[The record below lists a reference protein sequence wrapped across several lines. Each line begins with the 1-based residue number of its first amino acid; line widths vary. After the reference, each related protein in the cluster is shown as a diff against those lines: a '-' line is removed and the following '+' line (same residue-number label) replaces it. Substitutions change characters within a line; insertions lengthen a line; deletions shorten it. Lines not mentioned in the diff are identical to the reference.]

1 MKNAIEEKKRGMTP
15 EETTFIE
22 RFVADY
28 CRPHA
33 VVEAERLTAFAA
45 ALQMSF
51 MVRNEGGFALAAG
64 PSAPLQPEIRAP
76 EEVVTFTFASEGAPD
91 APQAWRASLTVPPQA
106 GPETMLTL
114 AVSHAAG
121 EPYEAGVFT
130 LSGVA
135 LPLTAGRAEIPL
147 GLFLAGIKD
156 TNVSFREPNGEAVK
170 GTLAFFC

>member
-15 EETTFIE
+15 EETAFIE

-45 ALQMSF
+45 ARQMSF
-51 MVRNEGGFALAAG
+51 MARGGGDFALAAG
-64 PSAPLQPEIRAP
+64 PSAPVQPEIRAP
-76 EEVVTFTFASEGAPD
+76 EEEVTFTFASEGAPD

-121 EPYEAGVFT
+121 EPYERASSRSPAWRCRSRRDGRRSR
-130 LSGVA
+130 SGSSSRA
-135 LPLTAGRAEIPL
+135 SRIRTSRSGNQTAR
-147 GLFLAGIKD
+147 
-156 TNVSFREPNGEAVK
+156 S
-170 GTLAFFC
+170 

>member
-45 ALQMSF
+45 ARQMSF

-64 PSAPLQPEIRAP
+64 PSAPVQPEIRAP
-76 EEVVTFTFASEGAPD
+76 EEEVTFTFASEGAPD
-91 APQAWRASLTVPPQA
+91 APQAWRCRSRRDGRRSRSGSSSRASRIRT
-106 GPETMLTL
+106 
-114 AVSHAAG
+114 SR
-121 EPYEAGVFT
+121 
-130 LSGVA
+130 SGNQ
-135 LPLTAGRAEIPL
+135 TARP
-147 GLFLAGIKD
+147 
-156 TNVSFREPNGEAVK
+156 
-170 GTLAFFC
+170 

>member
-1 MKNAIEEKKRGMTP
+1 MKNAVEGQGRRMTP
-15 EETTFIE
+15 EETAFIE

-33 VVEAERLTAFAA
+33 VVEAERLAAFAA
-45 ALQMSF
+45 ARQMSF
-51 MVRNEGGFALAAG
+51 MVRNGGGFALAAG
-64 PSAPLQPEIRAP
+64 PSAPAQAEIRAP
-76 EEVVTFTFASEGAPD
+76 EEEVTFTFASEGAPD
-91 APQAWRASLTVPPQA
+91 APQAWRASLTVPPRA

-114 AVSHAAG
+114 SVAHAAG
-121 EPYEAGVFT
+121 EPCDAGVFT

-156 TNVSFREPNGEAVK
+156 TNVSFRAPGGEAVK

>member
-1 MKNAIEEKKRGMTP
+1 M
-15 EETTFIE
+15 
-22 RFVADY
+22 
-28 CRPHA
+28 
-33 VVEAERLTAFAA
+33 
-45 ALQMSF
+45 
-51 MVRNEGGFALAAG
+51 
-64 PSAPLQPEIRAP
+64 
-76 EEVVTFTFASEGAPD
+76 TFTFASEGAPD

>member
-1 MKNAIEEKKRGMTP
+1 MKNASEEKKRDMAPG
-15 EETTFIE
+15 EAAFIE

-45 ALQMSF
+45 ARQMSF
-51 MVRNEGGFALAAG
+51 MARGGGDFALAAG
-64 PSAPLQPEIRAP
+64 PSAPPPSVRAP
-76 EEVVTFTFASEGAPD
+76 DEEVTFTFASAGAPD

-106 GPETMLTL
+106 DAETMLTL
-114 AVSHAAG
+114 AVTRADG
-121 EPYEAGVFT
+121 GPCDAGVFT

-135 LPLTAGRAEIPL
+135 LPLAAGRAQIPF

-156 TNVSFREPNGEAVK
+156 TDVSFRAPGGEAVK
-170 GTLAFFC
+170 GTLAFFR

>member
-1 MKNAIEEKKRGMTP
+1 MKNAAEEKKRDMTP
-15 EETTFIE
+15 DEAAFIE

-33 VVEAERLTAFAA
+33 VVEAERLTAFAVA
-45 ALQMSF
+45 RQMSF
-51 MVRNEGGFALAAG
+51 VTRAAGDFAFAAG
-64 PSAPLQPEIRAP
+64 PSAPAEIRAP
-76 EEVVTFTFASEGAPD
+76 EEEVTFTFASEGARD
-91 APQAWRASLTVPPQA
+91 VPQAWRAFLTVPPQA

-114 AVSHAAG
+114 AVTHEAG
-121 EPYEAGVFT
+121 APYDEGVFT

-135 LPLTAGRAEIPL
+135 LPLAEGRAQIPF

-156 TNVSFREPNGEAVK
+156 TNVSFRAPGGEAVK

>member
-45 ALQMSF
+45 ARQMSF

-76 EEVVTFTFASEGAPD
+76 EEEVTFTFASEGAPD

-114 AVSHAAG
+114 AVSHATG

-135 LPLTAGRAEIPL
+135 LPLTAGRAGIPL